1 MRALADVLAR
11 WHEFVTLLGTA
22 AGTLV
27 ALLFVAATLASGV
40 FSGDRRAPLRLFL
53 SASVVHFSSVL
64 VVSLILLA
72 PVENWVLLGAM
83 VVVCG
88 LVGLAYYGVA
98 WRDALRDGVA
108 AAIDL
113 EDRVW
118 YAVLPVVTY
127 LCETASG
134 VMLALRLEVGCAVL
148 AASLGALLLVGIHN
162 AWDITVWTITRR
174 RE

>member
-1 MRALADVLAR
+1 MSPAGDLAP
-11 WHEFVTLLGTA
+11 WHEFYTLLGTA

-27 ALLFVAATLASGV
+27 ALLFVAASVASGV
-40 FSGDRRAPLRLFL
+40 FSSDRRAPLRIFY
-53 SASVVHFSSVL
+53 SATVVHFSSVL
-64 VVSLILLA
+64 VMSLILLT
-72 PVENWVLLGAM
+72 PIQNWIALGTMVLVGAL
-83 VVVCG
+83 VGIAYCG
-88 LVGLAYYGVA
+88 LV
-98 WRDALRDGVA
+98 WRDVTRDGRLA

-127 LCETASG
+127 LCELTAG
-134 VMLALRLEVGCAVL
+134 VLLAAQRAEGCAVL
-148 AASLGALLLVGIHN
+148 AVSLTLLLVAGIRN